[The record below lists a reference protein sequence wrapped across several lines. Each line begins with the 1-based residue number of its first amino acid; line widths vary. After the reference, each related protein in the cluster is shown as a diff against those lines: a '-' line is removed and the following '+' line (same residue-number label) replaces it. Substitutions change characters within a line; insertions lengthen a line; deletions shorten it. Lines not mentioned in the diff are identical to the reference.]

1 MRSWENE
8 RKEKQRLARERE
20 RREKEEAARRQ
31 QEEEDERDDF
41 VVPDIESG
49 MVRSITQLLP
59 VLLSLSCHNLPTGQS
74 DDFSSE
80 RALLSSLKV
89 YRS

>member
-31 QEEEDERDDF
+31 QMEEDERDDF

-59 VLLSLSCHNLPTGQS
+59 VL
-74 DDFSSE
+74 
-80 RALLSSLKV
+80 
-89 YRS
+89 